1 MDVKSAFL
9 NGDLYEEVYVE
20 QPAGFIKMGNEHK
33 VLRLK
38 KALYGLHQA
47 PRAWNS
53 KLNDTLLSLNF
64 KRSLSEY
71 AIYTKRRREAQLLI
85 GVYVDDLIIIGA
97 SGEDIREF
105 KEEMADAFKMSDL
118 SLLSYY
124 LGIEVR
130 QTTGGITISQ
140 AAYAAKILERSEMAG
155 CNSCQVPM
163 ATRLKL
169 SMRSKEPQVDATS
182 YRSVVG
188 SLRCLVNTCPDLAFL
203 VGYVSP
209 FMEEPRKDHLAAV

>member
-9 NGDLYEEVYVE
+9 NGDLNEEVYVE
-20 QPAGFIKMGNEHK
+20 QPAGFVKTGNEHK

-38 KALYGLHQA
+38 KALYGLHLA

-64 KRSLSEY
+64 KRSLCEY

-85 GVYVDDLIIIGA
+85 RVYVDDLIIIDA

-124 LGIEVR
+124 LSIEVR
-130 QTTGGITISQ
+130 QTAGGITISQ
-140 AAYAAKILERSEMAG
+140 AAYTAKILERSKTAG
-155 CNSCQVPM
+155 CNSCQVLM
-163 ATRLKL
+163 ATHLKL
-169 SMRSKEPQVDATS
+169 SKRSEEPQVDATS
-182 YRSVVG
+182 YRSVIG
-188 SLRCLVNTCPDLAFL
+188 SLRYLVNTRPDLAFL
-203 VGYVSP
+203 VGYVSR
-209 FMEEPRKDHLAAV
+209 FMEEPR